1 MEQYCYLDASDGEK
15 KGAKKWKLHGETL
28 QTVLQE
34 RNMDTPFPPQAS
46 VSSSANWG
54 NKQIVNNA
62 VGQTK
67 WETTRAEAFSLGQA
81 YSKRFNMIY

>member
-1 MEQYCYLDASDGEK
+1 M
-15 KGAKKWKLHGETL
+15 L

-54 NKQIVNNA
+54 NKQIVSN
-62 VGQTK
+62 VVVQTK
-67 WETTRAEAFSLGQA
+67 WENTREEAFSLGQA
-81 YSKRFNMIY
+81 YSKHFNMIY